1 MKQVVNKDIYDIALN
16 RRTGL
21 KSIYLK
27 LYTGDSTSNIF
38 QVYCDYGDI
47 NDYDLY
53 EDTSFVNL
61 PDSKRPKHW
70 KHNSRYGCPSK
81 KKFEKEFEKKK
92 KSFILSDKYQ
102 NNVFY

>member
-1 MKQVVNKDIYDIALN
+1 MKQVVNKKGVKDIYDIALN

-61 PDSKRPKHW
+61 PDSKRPKRIGSTIQDTGVPL
-70 KHNSRYGCPSK
+70 KNR
-81 KKFEKEFEKKK
+81 
-92 KSFILSDKYQ
+92 
-102 NNVFY
+102 